1 MARVTLTFDNGP
13 TPGVTERVLDMLA
26 AAGVAATFFV
36 VADRLRNP
44 AARALAERA
53 VAEGHRVGNHTLT
66 HTVPLGELEQHGQLT
81 SVWREI
87 DDAQHLLGD
96 LAPERYFRPYGAGG
110 VLDDRLLGPQGLA
123 HLTDGGYQV
132 ITWNCVPRDW
142 IDPVGWV
149 DVAMAAVASQPWSVV
164 VLHDVKVGALDRLP
178 DFLERLT
185 AAGVEIRTDFP
196 ADVRLVTLPV

>member
-13 TPGVTERVLDMLA
+13 TPGVTERVLDILA
-26 AAGVAATFFV
+26 ARGVLATFFV
-36 VADRLRNP
+36 VADNLRSP
-44 AARALAERA
+44 AGRALAERA

-66 HTVPLGELEQHGQLT
+66 HTVPLGELEQRGQLT

-87 DDAQHLLGD
+87 DDAQELLGD

-110 VLDDRLLGPQGLA
+110 VLDDRLLGPHGLA

-142 IDPVGWV
+142 VDPVGWV
-149 DVAMAAVASQPWSVV
+149 DVAMAAIDAQPWSVV
-164 VLHDVKVGALDRLP
+164 VLHDIKVGALDGLE
-178 DFLERLT
+178 DFLDRCA

-196 ADVRLVTLPV
+196 DDVRLVSLPA